1 MYNIAIVDDENDI
14 LQVLNRFFQREFTVT
29 TFNNPVNAYNDIIS
43 NNYDLVLCD
52 IMMPQ
57 IDGIEL
63 LRRVRD
69 TGKDTKFIMMTAYD
83 TMDRALAAHKYGA
96 TNYIK
101 KPFESLDSV
110 KEKVIEEIQ
119 FKK

>member
-1 MYNIAIVDDENDI
+1 MYKLAIVDDENDI
-14 LQVLNRFFQREFTVT
+14 LQLLGRFLQRDFEVT
-29 TFNNPVNAYNDIIS
+29 TYSNPVNSLNDIL
-43 NNYDLVLCD
+43 NNNFDLVLCD

-63 LRRVRD
+63 LQKVRNAD
-69 TGKDTKFIMMTAYD
+69 NETKFIMMTAFD

-101 KPFESLDSV
+101 KPFESLEVV
-110 KEKVIEEIQ
+110 KEKILTELSYN
-119 FKK
+119 

>member
-29 TFNNPVNAYNDIIS
+29 TFNNPVNAYNDIIN
-43 NNYDLVLCD
+43 NNYDIVLCD

-57 IDGIEL
+57 IDGIQL
-63 LRRVRD
+63 LRKVRD
-69 TGKDTKFIMMTAYD
+69 NGNDTKFIMMTAFD
-83 TMDRALAAHKYGA
+83 SMDRALAAHKYGA

-101 KPFESLDSV
+101 KPFESLEIV
-110 KEKVIEEIQ
+110 KEKVLKEIRA
-119 FKK
+119 

>member
-1 MYNIAIVDDENDI
+1 MYKIAIVDDEKDI
-14 LQVLNRFFQREFTVT
+14 LSILQRYLSRDFEIE
-29 TFNNPVNAYNDIIS
+29 TFENPLEALSAIGNG
-43 NNYDLVLCD
+43 NYDLVLSD

-63 LRRVRD
+63 LKRLRD
-69 TGKDTKFIMMTAYD
+69 NDCNVKVIMMTAFD

-101 KPFESLDSV
+101 KPFISLDDV
-110 KEKVIEEIQ
+110 KAKIIEEL
-119 FKK
+119 KH